1 MMDMPTYVSLLI
13 FSLVMSITPGPNN
26 LLLATSGLTYG
37 FRKTL
42 PALIGTLAGLAM
54 LFLISGAGVGAIVL
68 GSPHAQAV
76 LRAFGTAYLLY
87 LAWRLWRAS
96 AIPDAES
103 RSPLRIWHATA
114 FQFINPKAWMMTV
127 TAVSLY
133 VSIGPGYWVT
143 LAIVSGTFLVVS
155 IPSIA
160 IWAGFGAAMKSA
172 LRDPG
177 RVKLFNRAMAVL
189 TILSAGLVFLWS

>member
-1 MMDMPTYVSLLI
+1 MMDFSAYASLLI
-13 FSLVMSITPGPNN
+13 YSMVMSVTPGPNN
-26 LLLATSGLTYG
+26 LLLATSGLAYG
-37 FRKTL
+37 FRRTL
-42 PALIGTLAGLAM
+42 PALVGTLAGIGM
-54 LFLISGAGVGAIVL
+54 LFVISGAGVGAIVL
-68 GSPHAQAV
+68 ANPQAQVV
-76 LRAFGTAYLLY
+76 LRAFGAAYLVY
-87 LAWRLWRAS
+87 LALRLWRAS
-96 AIPDAES
+96 TIPEAER
-103 RSPLRIWHATA
+103 RSPLRIWHAAA

-133 VSIGPGYWVT
+133 VAAGPAYWAT
-143 LAIVSGTFLVVS
+143 LAFVSATFLIVS

-172 LRDPG
+172 LREPS

>member
-1 MMDMPTYVSLLI
+1 MDFSAYASLLI
-13 FSLVMSITPGPNN
+13 YSLVMSVTPGPNN
-26 LLLATSGLTYG
+26 LLLATSGLAYG
-37 FRKTL
+37 FRRTL
-42 PALIGTLAGLAM
+42 PALVGTLAGIGM
-54 LFLISGAGVGAIVL
+54 LFVISGAGVDAIVL
-68 GSPHAQAV
+68 ANPQAQVV
-76 LRAFGTAYLLY
+76 LRAFGAAYLVY
-87 LAWRLWRAS
+87 LALRLWRAS
-96 AIPDAES
+96 TIPEAER
-103 RSPLRIWHATA
+103 RSPLRIWHAAA

-133 VSIGPGYWVT
+133 VAAAPAYWAT
-143 LAIVSGTFLVVS
+143 LAFVSATFLIVS

-172 LRDPG
+172 LREPS